1 MKNRVLS
8 AISALQIVGAMP
20 QDITELAFDS
30 RKIVS
35 GSVFFAVT
43 GTLTD
48 GHKYIETAIEK
59 GAAVIVCQV
68 MPQNINTQVCY
79 IHVADSSIALAEAA
93 ASYYDNPSCRLK
105 LVGVTGTNGKT
116 TTATLLHGLF
126 TKLGYQAGLLST
138 VVNKIG
144 NLEIPSTH
152 TTPDPLELNE
162 LLRRMVDEGCDY
174 CFMEVSSH
182 SVVQHRVHG
191 LNFCGGIF
199 TNLTH
204 DHLDYHGTFR
214 DYLNAKKGFFD
225 ALPKGAFALINS
237 DDKNGGV
244 MVQNSNARKC
254 DYSLRSLADYH
265 CRVKESH
272 LDGTLLEI
280 NGTEIWVQFIGRFNA
295 YNLTAIYGAAIELG
309 ADAAEVMTV
318 MSTMTPVDGRFECI
332 RSKDGKLAIVDY
344 AHTPDALENVLSTIS
359 ELREGGKVYT
369 VVGCG
374 GDRDATKRPI
384 MARIAVEMSDMTI
397 LTSDNPRTE
406 NPESILKQMRDGL
419 DPVQIRKAITIGDRR
434 EAIRTALTLAVAGD
448 IILIAGKGHEP
459 YQEINGVRH
468 HFDDRE
474 EVRREFGI

>member
-1 MKNRVLS
+1 MKNSVLS
-8 AISALQIVGAMP
+8 AISAQQIVGAMP

-30 RKIVS
+30 RRVVS

-59 GAAVIVCQV
+59 GAAVVVCQA
-68 MPQNINTQVCY
+68 MPQSLREEICY
-79 IHVADSSIALAEAA
+79 IQAADSSIALAEAA
-93 ASYYDNPSCRLK
+93 AAYYGHPSRRLK

-126 TKLGYQAGLLST
+126 TRLGYKAGLLST

-144 NLEIPSTH
+144 TTEIPSTH
-152 TTPDPLELNE
+152 TTPDPLELNA
-162 LLRRMVDEGCDY
+162 LLSRMVSEGCDY

-182 SVVQHRVHG
+182 SVVQHRVYG
-191 LNFCGGIF
+191 LSFCGGIF

-214 DYLNAKKGFFD
+214 EYLNAKKGFFD
-225 ALPKGAFALINS
+225 ALPKSAFALTNA
-237 DDKNGGV
+237 DDKNGEV
-244 MVQNSNARKC
+244 MVQNSRARKC
-254 DYSLRSLADYH
+254 DYSLQTLADYH

-280 NGTEIWVQFIGRFNA
+280 NGTELWVQFIGRFNA
-295 YNLTAIYGAAIELG
+295 YNLTAIYGAAMELG
-309 ADAAEVMTV
+309 LDSQEVMTTL
-318 MSTMTPVDGRFECI
+318 STMTPVDGRFECI
-332 RSKDGKLAIVDY
+332 RSTDGRLAIVDY
-344 AHTPDALENVLSTIS
+344 AHTPDALENVLRTIG
-359 ELREGGKVYT
+359 ELRGGGRIYT

-384 MARIAVEMSDMTI
+384 MARIAVELSDMTI

-406 NPESILKQMRDGL
+406 DPESILRQMRDGL
-419 DPVQIRKAITIGDRR
+419 DPVQIRKSITISDRR
-434 EAIRTALTLAVAGD
+434 EAIRTALTLATTGD
-448 IILIAGKGHEP
+448 IVLIAGKGHEP

-474 EVRREFGI
+474 EVRREFGL